1 MTASL
6 EEYLKT
12 IYILYNKNKIAR
24 VTDIALEMNCTKPS
38 VNRALKVLKEEGY
51 IDYKA
56 YGSINITKKGEEQA
70 NKIIRSQIAIESFL
84 TDILKVDNIVA
95 KQEAKIMRYA
105 VSEDTIKKFEEYVKR
120 FIDIEEKE
128 CSLYNPKSK
137 KCINCKKAKN
147 KYSN

>member
-56 YGSINITKKGEEQA
+56 YGNINITKKGEEQA

-128 CSLYNPKSK
+128 CSLYDPKK
-137 KCINCKKAKN
+137 
-147 KYSN
+147 

>member
-56 YGSINITKKGEEQA
+56 YGNINITKKGEEQA

-105 VSEDTIKKFEEYVKR
+105 VCESTIEKFEKYVKK
-120 FIDIEEKE
+120 FIDINEKE
-128 CSLYNPKSK
+128 CSLYDPQNE
-137 KCINCKKAKN
+137 KCINCKKRK
-147 KYSN
+147 KISS